1 MKYISKQKFDGLIAK
16 GARTFPNG
24 RLLELDGKEY
34 YNCEGIECSIY
45 LIRPEHYKWY
55 IGMSFGNYAWALVA
69 ATGNKQVDTRVDTR
83 VVCLRVND
91 FFPTE
96 LIAGTRNKKYDTSTA
111 LSQKTGW
118 LRGMGNK
125 GSGCEFFRADKVQE
139 AIKILQANGYN
150 FIWPETLEYER
161 F

>member
-1 MKYISKQKFDGLIAK
+1 MIKYVTKQQFDELLAK

-24 RLLELDGKEY
+24 RMLELDGKEY

-55 IGMSFGNYAWALVA
+55 IGMSFGNYAQALVA
-69 ATGNKQVDTRVDTR
+69 ATGDKQVDTR
-83 VVCLRVND
+83 VVCLKVND

-96 LIAGTRNKKYDTSTA
+96 LIAGTRGKKYDASTA

-118 LRGMGNK
+118 LKATGNR
-125 GSGCEFFRADKVQE
+125 GSGSEFFRADKVQE

-150 FIWPETLEYER
+150 FIWPEKLEYEH